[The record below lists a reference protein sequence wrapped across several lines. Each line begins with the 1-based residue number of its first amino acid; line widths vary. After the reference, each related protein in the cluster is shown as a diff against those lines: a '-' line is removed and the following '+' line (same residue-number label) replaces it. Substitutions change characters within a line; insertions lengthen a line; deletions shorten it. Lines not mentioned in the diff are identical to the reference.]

1 MATNRRL
8 LPPAPPTGPGR
19 PGPRPPA
26 TPPGG
31 SNGRRPGRPGLPRR
45 AQGRHLALL
54 GVAGE
59 SVGVLAGA
67 AGWRFSGEP
76 AWLVMSGVSLALALI
91 LLRRV

>member
-1 MATNRRL
+1 MNRRNGRTN
-8 LPPAPPTGPGR
+8 LPLPSGGR
-19 PGPRPPA
+19 PTNPKRPN
-26 TPPGG
+26 
-31 SNGRRPGRPGLPRR
+31 SSGRLPR
-45 AQGRHLALL
+45 GRQLALI

-76 AWLVMSGVSLALALI
+76 AWLVMAGVSLALALV

>member
-1 MATNRRL
+1 MPTNRRTTT
-8 LPPAPPTGPGR
+8 PPTAGGNDHKPGRPTGP
-19 PGPRPPA
+19 
-26 TPPGG
+26 
-31 SNGRRPGRPGLPRR
+31 RRPGMLPGRN
-45 AQGRHLALL
+45 LALL

-76 AWLVMSGVSLALALI
+76 AWLVMSGVSLALALV

>member
-1 MATNRRL
+1 MNRRNGHSK
-8 LPPAPPTGPGR
+8 LPSPSGGR
-19 PGPRPPA
+19 AGTPQRPNPSGRMPR
-26 TPPGG
+26 
-31 SNGRRPGRPGLPRR
+31 GR
-45 AQGRHLALL
+45 QLALI

-76 AWLVMSGVSLALALI
+76 AWLVMAGVSLALALV